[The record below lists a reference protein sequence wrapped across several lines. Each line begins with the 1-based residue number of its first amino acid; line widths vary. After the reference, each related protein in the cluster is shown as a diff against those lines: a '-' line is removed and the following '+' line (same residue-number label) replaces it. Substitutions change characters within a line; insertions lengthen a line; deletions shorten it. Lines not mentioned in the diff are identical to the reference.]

1 MELPATGHAPITP
14 ALGPCTPH
22 FNPAAPMPRY
32 LRLTYVS
39 RATFPPVRD
48 GAGFHPEVGRILLQ
62 SRRNNGRN
70 RLVGGL
76 YFADGC
82 FFQVLEGRQ
91 DQVEALYARLQDDP
105 RHQDLKVLD
114 RREIPQPAFRGWA
127 MKHVPDA
134 PEVRVLMARHGRIGF
149 EPYSFEPALVEAMVA
164 LLLGNADSG
173 QPRELPERAD
183 AAAPRSRTANGTML
197 MGAVGLLLIVAAAL
211 AAVLLR

>member
-1 MELPATGHAPITP
+1 
-14 ALGPCTPH
+14 
-22 FNPAAPMPRY
+22 MPRY
-32 LRLTYVS
+32 IRLTYVS

-91 DQVEALYARLQDDP
+91 DQVEALYTRLQDDP

-114 RREIPQPAFRGWA
+114 RRDIPRPAFQGWA

-134 PEVRVLMARHGRIGF
+134 PEVRALMARHGRIGF
-149 EPYSFEPALVEAMVA
+149 EPYSFEPALVDAMVA

-173 QPRELPERAD
+173 QPREQLDRAE
-183 AAAPRSRTANGTML
+183 AAGSRSRYANGMML
-197 MGAVGLLLIVAAAL
+197 LGATGLLVAAAAL
-211 AAVLLR
+211 AVVLLR